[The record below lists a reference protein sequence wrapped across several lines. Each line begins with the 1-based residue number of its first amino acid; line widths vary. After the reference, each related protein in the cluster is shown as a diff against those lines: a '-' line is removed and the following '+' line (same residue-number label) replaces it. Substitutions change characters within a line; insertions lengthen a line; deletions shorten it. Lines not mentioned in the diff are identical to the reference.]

1 MSPSPSRLRSGTAL
15 NTGAHSSIP
24 HPACPPAGA
33 GYPSAPVTGSRRVSA
48 LPAGRNSG
56 TALNTGAHP
65 SIPHP
70 ADPPAGATHPSALRT
85 GADL

>member
-1 MSPSPSRLRSGTAL
+1 M
-15 NTGAHSSIP
+15 
-24 HPACPPAGA
+24 
-33 GYPSAPVTGSRRVSA
+33 TGSRRVSA